1 MISKHTK
8 GVFHN
13 SSSPQTKGILSNSSE
28 TGGRAIIAH
37 TSDEAVCS
45 QDQRE
50 HTIGDKD
57 VAVETTQAKETN
69 SKMGV
74 KKDRGQQS
82 FDEGKSKNPCFFCR
96 EYAQTLHCVEIKKS
110 MFKSE
115 DYDEL
120 FEGGTFGVCKA
131 RVCLRKWITLKNT
144 YDFEQYALMRTV
156 PSLIW
161 LAKNLKKKDAVVLGR
176 LP

>member
-1 MISKHTK
+1 MLLPRQADS
-8 GVFHN
+8 
-13 SSSPQTKGILSNSSE
+13 
-28 TGGRAIIAH
+28 AA
-37 TSDEAVCS
+37 
-45 QDQRE
+45 
-50 HTIGDKD
+50 HTIG
-57 VAVETTQAKETN
+57 ETMSLSKPQASETSRAN
-69 SKMGV
+69 EV
-74 KKDRGQQS
+74 KKDRKQQ
-82 FDEGKSKNPCFFCR
+82 FDESKAKNRCFFCK
-96 EYAQTLHCVEIKKS
+96 EFTLTLHCVEIKRS